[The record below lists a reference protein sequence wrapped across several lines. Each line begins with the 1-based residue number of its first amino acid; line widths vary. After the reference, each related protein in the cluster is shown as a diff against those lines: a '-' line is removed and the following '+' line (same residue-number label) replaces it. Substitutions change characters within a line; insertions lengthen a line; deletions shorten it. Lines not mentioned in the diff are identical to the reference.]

1 MGVNGGMAASLQAA
15 RSGHHPGMRIRQC
28 QNLLLTMPAIPG
40 WEYANISMG
49 NPNISV
55 ATHHTATLLGD
66 FGHIL
71 VCNLANISMRDVS
84 MISQHEATPSWYVQS
99 HINSFINVT
108 LGAFFQKCTHAPCWY
123 VLTTKGSPC
132 AEISPPVRTD

>member
-1 MGVNGGMAASLQAA
+1 MGVNGEMAASLQAA

-28 QNLLLTMPAIPG
+28 QNLLLTMHAIPG
-40 WEYANISMG
+40 WEFTNISMD
-49 NPNISV
+49 NPNI
-55 ATHHTATLLGD
+55 GD

-84 MISQHEATPSWYVQS
+84 MISQHEATPSWYVLS